1 MRPQPINDF
10 SRRRKIGEKTEQFVG
25 TRAAA
30 RRMLERALEKGCPM
44 QKSFADSPIL
54 SILRDEPS
62 ARSRAP
68 TALPGV
74 DVRSSRAPPAMER
87 IAVRSLDRIV
97 IVRVQAITR
106 LEADDNYVR
115 IWADRMYLHKE
126 TLGELCSRLDPHQFL
141 RVHRSH
147 AVRADCVRELVPR
160 THGEFLLRLANG
172 VEVVSGRSY
181 RAAIREAFGL
191 G

>member
-1 MRPQPINDF
+1 MH
-10 SRRRKIGEKTEQFVG
+10 
-25 TRAAA
+25 
-30 RRMLERALEKGCPM
+30 
-44 QKSFADSPIL
+44 KSFADSPIV
-54 SILRDEPS
+54 SILRDDPLG
-62 ARSRAP
+62 RSRAA

-74 DVRSSRAPPAMER
+74 DLRPARTAPAMER

-126 TLGELCSRLDPHQFL
+126 TLGELCARLDSQQFL

-147 AVRADCVRELVPR
+147 AVRTDCVRELVPR

-181 RAAIREAFGL
+181 RTAIREVFGI

>member
-1 MRPQPINDF
+1 
-10 SRRRKIGEKTEQFVG
+10 
-25 TRAAA
+25 
-30 RRMLERALEKGCPM
+30 M
-44 QKSFADSPIL
+44 QKSIADSPIL
-54 SILRDEPS
+54 SILRAEPS

-68 TALPGV
+68 TPVAGV
-74 DVRSSRAPPAMER
+74 DVGPSRAPPAMDR
-87 IAVRSLDRIV
+87 VAVRSLDRIV

-126 TLGELCSRLDPHQFL
+126 TLGELCGRLDPQQFL

-147 AVRADCVRELVPR
+147 AVRSDCVRELVPR

-181 RAAIREAFGL
+181 RTAIREAFGL

>member
-1 MRPQPINDF
+1 
-10 SRRRKIGEKTEQFVG
+10 
-25 TRAAA
+25 
-30 RRMLERALEKGCPM
+30 M

-54 SILRDEPS
+54 SILRDEPA
-62 ARSRAP
+62 ARCRAP
-68 TALPGV
+68 APLPGV
-74 DVRSSRAPPAMER
+74 DVRPFRAPPAIER

-126 TLGELCSRLDPHQFL
+126 TLGELCGRLDAHQFL

-147 AVRADCVRELVPR
+147 AVRTDCVRELVPR

-181 RAAIREAFGL
+181 RMAIREAFGL

>member
-1 MRPQPINDF
+1 
-10 SRRRKIGEKTEQFVG
+10 
-25 TRAAA
+25 
-30 RRMLERALEKGCPM
+30 MLKRIRDRGNFM
-44 QKSFADSPIL
+44 HKSFADSPML
-54 SILRDEPS
+54 SILRDETA
-62 ARSRAP
+62 ARRTPA
-68 TALPGV
+68 ALPGME
-74 DVRSSRAPPAMER
+74 VRPARAPPAMDR
-87 IAVRSLDRIV
+87 VAVRSLDRIV

-126 TLGELCSRLDPHQFL
+126 TLGELCGRLDPQQFL

-147 AVRADCVRELVPR
+147 AVRTDCVRELVPR

-181 RAAIREAFGL
+181 RTAIRDAFGL